1 MHHHRS
7 AVKRARSE
15 QYLLLTL
22 VFLAGSVIVTRLYL
36 ELTGYP
42 QIGGGDLHIAHL
54 LWGGLLLYI
63 AALLPLIVLNE
74 WALTWS
80 AILSGVGVGL
90 FIDEVGKFITR
101 TNDYFYPPAAP
112 IIYAFFLLSVL
123 LFLLVRRQHAQNA
136 RAGLHR
142 AIERYQDVVDGAI
155 DADDLA
161 EIRSYLATAQGADA
175 PRLVEL
181 GDILR
186 AYLDKYADELMR
198 KQPGKFAR
206 LQRHVTSWFRRID
219 LRTHRRWLVAL
230 TLLNAIGVLGGV
242 LLFVLVL
249 LEPEQTANR
258 LIALVVTDSEVRSMD
273 DRLWL
278 VVRMVLDL
286 FASVLA
292 LAALVLFLRQRD
304 HTGARVAIYGAVFS
318 LTTVTLLT
326 FYLDQFGA
334 ISGAL
339 YQFLVLMVAVSYA
352 NRRLPT

>member
-1 MHHHRS
+1 MRHRRS
-7 AVKRARSE
+7 AVKRAHAER
-15 QYLLLTL
+15 YLLLTL
-22 VFLAGSVIVTRLYL
+22 VFLAGSVIVTRVYL

-63 AALLPLIVLNE
+63 AALLPLILLNE

-80 AILSGVGVGL
+80 AVLGGVGVGL

-123 LFLLVRRQHAQNA
+123 LFLLVRRKRNRSVRGELQ
-136 RAGLHR
+136 RAV
-142 AIERYQDVVDGAI
+142 ERYQNVIDGAM
-155 DADDLA
+155 DANELS
-161 EIRSYLATAQGADA
+161 EIRGYLAAAKEANA

-181 GDILR
+181 GDLLR
-186 AYLDKYADELMR
+186 AYLDKYADELVVE
-198 KQPGKFAR
+198 QSGWFAQ
-206 LQRHVTSWFRRID
+206 LQRRVTGWFRRID
-219 LRTHRRWLVAL
+219 PRTHRRWLVGL
-230 TLLNAIGVLGGV
+230 TLLNAIGVIGGV
-242 LLFVLVL
+242 ILFVVVL
-249 LEPEQTANR
+249 LEPEQAANR
-258 LIALVVTDSEVRSMD
+258 LIAPIVTDGEVRSMD

-278 VVRMVLDL
+278 VVRMALDL
-286 FASVLA
+286 IASMLA
-292 LAALVLFLRQRD
+292 LAALLFFMRRRD
-304 HTGARVAIYGAVFS
+304 RAATRVAIYGAVFS

-339 YQFLVLMVAVSYA
+339 YQFLVLMVAVTYA
-352 NRRLPT
+352 NRQPT

>member
-1 MHHHRS
+1 MHRRRS
-7 AVKRARSE
+7 AIKRAHAER
-15 QYLLLTL
+15 YLLLTL

-80 AILSGVGVGL
+80 AVLSGVGVGL

-112 IIYAFFLLSVL
+112 IIYVFFLLSVL
-123 LFLLVRRQHAQNA
+123 LFLLVKRQRAQSA
-136 RAGLHR
+136 RAGLYR
-142 AIERYQDVVDGAI
+142 AIERYQAVVDGAI

-161 EIRSYLATAQGADA
+161 EIRGYLTTAQSADA
-175 PRLVEL
+175 PRWVEL
-181 GDILR
+181 GDALR
-186 AYLDKYADELMR
+186 AVLDKYAGELVSE
-198 KQPGKFAR
+198 QPGKFVL
-206 LQRHVTSWFRRID
+206 LQRRVTGWFRRID
-219 LRTHRRWLVAL
+219 PRTHRRWLVGL

-249 LEPEQTANR
+249 LEPEQAANR
-258 LIALVVTDSEVRSMD
+258 LIALVITDSEVRSMD

-286 FASVLA
+286 IASVLA
-292 LAALVLFLRQRD
+292 LAALVLLLRRRD
-304 HTGARVAIYGAVFS
+304 RAGARVAIYGAVFS

-334 ISGAL
+334 LSGAF
-339 YQFLVLMVAVSYA
+339 YQFLVLIVAITYL
-352 NRRLPT
+352 NRLK